1 MKFSFSKKHV
11 KRNRDPRIKKLV
23 RAVSRP
29 PQVYDVHDLRNDKG
43 KKYVGMADYRK
54 RVIILD
60 RTLTDKQKHSTVAH
74 EVGHFKLREKGI
86 SSSDFGKRVR
96 EELRKTKMY
105 KQLKKEGYERKK
117 IPEEAFAEYY
127 AQKKVGNQATQ
138 ERLKKFE
145 KKYPTIARK
154 FSKLARGGK

>member
-1 MKFSFSKKHV
+1 MKFSFSRKHV

-23 RAVSRP
+23 QSVSRP
-29 PQVYDVHDLRNDKG
+29 PQVYDVHDLRNDAG
-43 KKYVGMADYRK
+43 KKYVGMADYKK
-54 RVIILD
+54 RVIVLD
-60 RTLTDKQKHSTVAH
+60 RTLTDKQKRSTVAH

-105 KQLKKEGYERKK
+105 QRLKKEGYSRKK

-127 AQKKVGNQATQ
+127 AQKKVGNTKTQ
-138 ERLKKFE
+138 RVLKKFE
-145 KKYPTIARK
+145 RKYPTVAKK
-154 FSKLARGGK
+154 FSKLAKWR